1 MRMRRTM
8 QFIPG
13 NNPNMV
19 QNAGVLGADS
29 VILDLEDAIAIGE
42 KDAARILTAIALR
55 NVDFYKTEKVVRI
68 NSLDSYAQEDIAV
81 IVPAG
86 PDAIMLPK
94 ASCAQDIKQTAEWI
108 RQAEKPGQK
117 PVKIIPLL
125 ETSLGVLNAYEIATA
140 DERVEAIAFG
150 AEDYT
155 AGLEAQRTKE
165 GIEILAAR
173 SQLVNA
179 AVAAGVQ
186 VIDTPFTDVNDE
198 AGLLK
203 DCLLVRQLGFKGK
216 LTINPRH
223 IDTIHSVF
231 SPSEREINWA
241 RRVVDGLKE
250 AEKEGIGVIAIDGKM
265 VDKPIVDRAQ
275 RIIELA
281 QVLGLTK

>member
-19 QNAGVLGADS
+19 QNAGVLGADC

-42 KDAARILTAIALR
+42 KDAARILTAIALK

-68 NSLDSYAQEDIAV
+68 NSLDSYAEEDIKV
-81 IVPAG
+81 IVPAE

-94 ASCAQDIKQTAEWI
+94 TNCAEDVKQAAEWI
-108 RQAEKPGQK
+108 KRAERPGQK

-125 ETSLGVLNAYEIATA
+125 ETSLGVLNAYEIAVA

-186 VIDTPFTDVNDE
+186 AIDTPFTDVNDE
-198 AGLLK
+198 EGLLK
-203 DCLLVRQLGFKGK
+203 DCMLVRQLGYKGK

-231 SPSEREINWA
+231 SPSAKEIGWA
-241 RRVVDGLKE
+241 KRVVDGLKE
-250 AEKEGIGVIAIDGKM
+250 AAKDGVGVIAIDGKM
-265 VDKPIVDRAQ
+265 VDKPIVDRAE
-275 RIIELA
+275 RIIQLA
-281 QVLGLTK
+281 KVLGLDK

>member
-42 KDAARILTAIALR
+42 KDAARILTAIALQ

-94 ASCAQDIKQTAEWI
+94 ASCAQDIKQIAAWI
-108 RQAEKPGQK
+108 GQAEKPGQK

-125 ETSLGVLNAYEIATA
+125 ETSMGVHNAYEIASA
-140 DERVEAIAFG
+140 DERVDAIAFG

-165 GIEILAAR
+165 GVEILAAR
-173 SQLVNA
+173 SLLVNA

-198 AGLLK
+198 EGLLK

-241 RRVVDGLKE
+241 KRVVDGLKE
-250 AEKEGIGVIAIDGKM
+250 AEKEGVGVIAIDGKM

-275 RIIELA
+275 RIIQLA

>member
-1 MRMRRTM
+1 MKIRRTM

-29 VILDLEDAIAIGE
+29 VILDLEDAIAISE
-42 KDAARILTAIALR
+42 KDSARILTAIALR
-55 NVDFYKTEKVVRI
+55 NVDFYNTEKVVRI
-68 NSLDSYAQEDIAV
+68 NSLDSYAKEDIAV

-108 RQAEKPGQK
+108 RAAERPGQK
-117 PVKIIPLL
+117 PVILIPLL
-125 ETSLGVLNAYEIATA
+125 ETPLGILNAYEIATA
-140 DERVEAIAFG
+140 DERVAAIAFG

-165 GIEILAAR
+165 GLEILSAR
-173 SQLVNA
+173 SQFVNA

-186 VIDTPFTDVNDE
+186 AIDTPFTDVNDE
-198 AGLLK
+198 EGLLK

-223 IDTIHSVF
+223 IDIIHSVF
-231 SPSEREINWA
+231 SPSEREVNWA
-241 RRVVDGLKE
+241 KRVVDGLKE
-250 AEKEGIGVIAIDGKM
+250 AAKDGVGVIAIDGKM